1 MFGQQQS
8 PDVVLPEAGADT
20 EQMRLPKDRES
31 KCRVYSAT
39 LTNAGLGEGDT
50 RRAKKRNT
58 SSPARLA
65 DICEQQEGIEERRER
80 RGD

>member
-31 KCRVYSAT
+31 RCRVYSAT
-39 LTNAGLGEGDT
+39 LTNAGPREGDT
-50 RRAKKRNT
+50 GRAKK
-58 SSPARLA
+58 
-65 DICEQQEGIEERRER
+65 
-80 RGD
+80 